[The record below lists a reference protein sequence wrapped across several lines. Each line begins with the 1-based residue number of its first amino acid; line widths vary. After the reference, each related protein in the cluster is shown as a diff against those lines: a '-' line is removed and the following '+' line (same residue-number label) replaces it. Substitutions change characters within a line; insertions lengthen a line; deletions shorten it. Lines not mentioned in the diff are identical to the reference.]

1 MSISQITG
9 ASIADA
15 SITSSDLPAGFPT
28 SANMPAGSVV
38 QIVQA
43 TYSTEQTIASESW
56 NDLTGLTLNIT
67 PISASSKMLV
77 MWSVQGQGNGS
88 GFSVRCLRNGTSLFT
103 PGSFYETF
111 INTGIARSKNVHQL
125 LDSPATTS
133 QITYKLQAGTHSGG
147 TVNFHDGSL
156 FLSSITVLEIAG

>member
-1 MSISQITG
+1 MAISKIE
-9 ASIADA
+9 
-15 SITSSDLPAGFPT
+15 SSSLSAGK
-28 SANMPAGSVV
+28 VL

-43 TYSTEQTIASESW
+43 TYTTEQTMASESW

-67 PISASSKMLV
+67 PVSASSKMLV

-103 PGSFYETF
+103 PGSFYETL

-125 LDSPATTS
+125 LDSPATAS

-147 TVNFHDGSL
+147 TVNFQDGGR
-156 FLSSITVLEIAG
+156 FLSSITVLEISG